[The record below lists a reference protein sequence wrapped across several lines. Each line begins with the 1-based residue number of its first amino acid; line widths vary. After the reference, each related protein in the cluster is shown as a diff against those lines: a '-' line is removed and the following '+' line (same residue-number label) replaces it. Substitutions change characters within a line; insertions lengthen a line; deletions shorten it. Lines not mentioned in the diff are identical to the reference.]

1 MSKRAQAGRPGAA
14 RRSMNPQERNRL
26 LVYEYDRGSN
36 YEEDTR
42 LTAALSALLPEDGL
56 VHPDQRLFQ
65 TVHLITEYAWC
76 EMHYEMRRAATGLRE
91 RDYLLAAQLLERA
104 SAMGDVAV
112 RAVQVLLDFL
122 PQESLLRMRETF
134 PENTTGLDS
143 PGARNLRRAAVAL
156 WEETEAAVDREG
168 VDGRALIEAQGRGAP
183 PAREDRA
190 PDLALVRQALL
201 RLDGA
206 VAAWKHHHLRLVW
219 SQLGGHPEA
228 GPSADPSATPSENP
242 CTRASAAPPTG
253 PGARE
258 DLPKSLRGQ
267 STAGVRA
274 MADRSLFPRLW
285 DSVDDTY
292 RALVPDEQPPA

>member
-1 MSKRAQAGRPGAA
+1 MSRQAQPGRPGTA
-14 RRSMNPQERNRL
+14 RRIMNPEESNRL
-26 LVYEYDRGSN
+26 FVYEYDRGSN

-76 EMHYEMRRAATGLRE
+76 EMHYEMRRAAGGLGE
-91 RDYLLAAQLLERA
+91 GDYLLAAQLLERA
-104 SAMGDVAV
+104 AAMGEVAV
-112 RAVQVLLDFL
+112 GALRVLVDFL
-122 PQESLLRMRETF
+122 PQESLLLMRETF

-143 PGARNLRRAAVAL
+143 PGARNLRRAATAL
-156 WEETEAAVDREG
+156 WQETEDAVAREG
-168 VDGRALIEAQGRGAP
+168 IGVRDLIAAQGRGGP

-219 SQLGGHPEA
+219 SQLGGHPQTAASA
-228 GPSADPSATPSENP
+228 GPDT
-242 CTRASAAPPTG
+242 
-253 PGARE
+253 RE

-274 MADRSLFPRLW
+274 MAERSLFPRLW
-285 DSVDDTY
+285 DSVDETY
-292 RALVPDEQPPA
+292 RALVPDEPTPA

>member
-1 MSKRAQAGRPGAA
+1 MSKRAQTGRPGRA
-14 RRSMNPQERNRL
+14 RRTMNPGENNRL
-26 LVYEYDRGSN
+26 FAYEYDRGSN

-76 EMHYEMRRAATGLRE
+76 EMHYEMRRAAAGLRG

-104 SAMGDVAV
+104 AAMGDVAV
-112 RAVQVLLDFL
+112 RSLQVLVDFL

-156 WEETEAAVDREG
+156 WQETEAAVAREG
-168 VDGRALIEAQGRGAP
+168 GDVRGLIEAQGRGAP

-219 SQLGGHPEA
+219 SQLGGHPETA
-228 GPSADPSATPSENP
+228 PADGPSAATD
-242 CTRASAAPPTG
+242 T
-253 PGARE
+253 RE
-258 DLPKSLRGQ
+258 DLPKSLRGH

-274 MADRSLFPRLW
+274 MAERSLFPRLW

-292 RALVPDEQPPA
+292 RAFVPDEQTTA

>member
-1 MSKRAQAGRPGAA
+1 MSRRAQPGRPGTA
-14 RRSMNPQERNRL
+14 RRTMNPAESNRL
-26 LVYEYDRGSN
+26 FVYEYDRGSN

-42 LTAALSALLPEDGL
+42 LTAALSALLPEDEL

-76 EMHYEMRRAATGLRE
+76 EMHYEMRRAAEGLGG

-104 SAMGDVAV
+104 AATGDVAV
-112 RAVQVLLDFL
+112 RALCVLLDFL

-143 PGARNLRRAAVAL
+143 PGARNLRRAAAAL
-156 WEETEAAVDREG
+156 WQETEAALAREG
-168 VDGRALIEAQGRGAP
+168 IGMREVVTAQGRAAS

-219 SQLGGHPEA
+219 SQLGGHPETAPANAPAAAPATGPAA
-228 GPSADPSATPSENP
+228 GPSVGRD
-242 CTRASAAPPTG
+242 
-253 PGARE
+253 

-274 MADRSLFPRLW
+274 MAERSLFPRLW

-292 RALVPDEQPPA
+292 RALVPDEQTPPA

>member
-1 MSKRAQAGRPGAA
+1 MSKRAQIGRPGKA
-14 RRSMNPQERNRL
+14 RRVMNPDETNRL
-26 LVYEYDRGSN
+26 FVYEYDRGSN
-36 YEEDTR
+36 YEQDTR
-42 LTAALSALLPEDGL
+42 LTAALSALLPEDTL

-65 TVHLITEYAWC
+65 TAHLITEYAWC
-76 EMHYEMRRAATGLRE
+76 EMHYEMRRAAALLRG
-91 RDYLLAAQLLERA
+91 RDYLLATQILQRA

-112 RAVQVLLDFL
+112 RALEVLLDFL
-122 PQESLLRMRETF
+122 PQESLLTMRDTF

-156 WEETEAAVDREG
+156 WQEMEEAVTREG
-168 VDGRALIEAQGRGAP
+168 LEMRQLVVAQGRGTP

-201 RLDGA
+201 GLDGA

-219 SQLGGHPEA
+219 SQLGGHPEGA
-228 GPSADPSATPSENP
+228 PSAGEDS
-242 CTRASAAPPTG
+242 
-253 PGARE
+253 RE
-258 DLPKSLRGQ
+258 GLPRSLRGQ

-274 MADRSLFPRLW
+274 MSDRSLFPRLW

-292 RALVPDEQPPA
+292 RALVPDEQTPA

>member
-1 MSKRAQAGRPGAA
+1 MSKQAQPGRPGTA
-14 RRSMNPQERNRL
+14 RRTMNPEERNRL
-26 LVYEYDRGSN
+26 FVYEYDRGSN

-42 LTAALSALLPEDGL
+42 LTTALSALLPEDGL

-76 EMHYEMRRAATGLRE
+76 EMHYEMRRAAEGLRE

-104 SAMGDVAV
+104 AAMGDVAV
-112 RAVQVLLDFL
+112 RALQALLDFL
-122 PQESLLRMRETF
+122 PQESLLLMRETF

-143 PGARNLRRAAVAL
+143 PGARNLRRAATAL
-156 WEETEAAVDREG
+156 WQETEAAVAREG
-168 VDGRALIEAQGRGAP
+168 IGVRELITAQGRAAS

-219 SQLGGHPEA
+219 SQLGGHPETAASA
-228 GPSADPSATPSENP
+228 GPDT
-242 CTRASAAPPTG
+242 
-253 PGARE
+253 RE

-274 MADRSLFPRLW
+274 MAERSLFPRLW

-292 RALVPDEQPPA
+292 RAFVPDEQTPA